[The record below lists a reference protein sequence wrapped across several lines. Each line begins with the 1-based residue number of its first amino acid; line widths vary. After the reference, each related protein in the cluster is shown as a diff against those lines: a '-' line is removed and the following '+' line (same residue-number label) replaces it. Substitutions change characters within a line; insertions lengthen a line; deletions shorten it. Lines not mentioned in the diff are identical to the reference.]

1 MAKIQRKDT
10 KTKGETDKKQIGFAI
25 LDLRKDKI

>member
-10 KTKGETDKKQIGFAI
+10 KTKGETDQQQIGFAI
-25 LDLRKDKI
+25 LDLRKDKR